1 MPNDR
6 QNQSGG
12 DDLSREIDAAL
23 DGVDLQA
30 ISSEE
35 EERVQTTPGGDR
47 LYMGVVAGVTG
58 DDIIVELGPRMQGV
72 ASVREFDEPPKVG
85 DRMRFALRGREEGLW
100 ILSRREAASIASW
113 NDLSTGKLVKAR
125 VSGQNQGGLELKIGP
140 HDAFMPASQ
149 VSVDRVEDLSTL
161 IGETLVCEVLE
172 IDKGRKRVVLSRR
185 AVQSRERQDAL
196 TETVGKLHSGMV
208 VRGKVTRIESFGA
221 FIDIG
226 QGVEGMLHVS
236 NISRQRVEKVA
247 DVLQVGQEF
256 DVQVLEIK
264 ENGKRISLGKKQ
276 LEPDP
281 WLDLAER
288 LGVDTVH
295 EGRVTKVMEFGA
307 FVELEP
313 GVEGLVHV
321 SQLAKERVRRIQ
333 TAVKV
338 GETFP
343 VRVLAVD
350 PAQERISLSRLD
362 TRGAILGSEESVD
375 AGAIEDMLD
384 AHAERPLS
392 TTLGSLFKRAL
403 GGQPPK
409 P

>member
-1 MPNDR
+1 
-6 QNQSGG
+6 
-12 DDLSREIDAAL
+12 
-23 DGVDLQA
+23 
-30 ISSEE
+30 
-35 EERVQTTPGGDR
+35 
-47 LYMGVVAGVTG
+47 
-58 DDIIVELGPRMQGV
+58 
-72 ASVREFDEPPKVG
+72 
-85 DRMRFALRGREEGLW
+85 
-100 ILSRREAASIASW
+100 
-113 NDLSTGKLVKAR
+113 
-125 VSGQNQGGLELKIGP
+125 
-140 HDAFMPASQ
+140 
-149 VSVDRVEDLSTL
+149 
-161 IGETLVCEVLE
+161 
-172 IDKGRKRVVLSRR
+172 
-185 AVQSRERQDAL
+185 
-196 TETVGKLHSGMV
+196 
-208 VRGKVTRIESFGA
+208 VTRIESFGA

-236 NISRQRVEKVA
+236 TISRQRVEKVA

-392 TTLGSLFKRAL
+392 TNLGSLFKRAL